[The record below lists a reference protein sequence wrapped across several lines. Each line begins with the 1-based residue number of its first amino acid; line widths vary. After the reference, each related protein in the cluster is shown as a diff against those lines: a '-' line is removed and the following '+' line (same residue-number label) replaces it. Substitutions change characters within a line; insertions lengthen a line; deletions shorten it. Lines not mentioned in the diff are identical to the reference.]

1 MFFSSTSAR
10 NTSIAL
16 KQASGRLGDERTS
29 ANSLGANGLVAY
41 ASPAFYKRSELWTHI
56 EQRTLIVNT
65 HFAPAI
71 RVSGHGRYTYVDAT
85 TPGKAHS
92 RIAEVPPLAFLNGG
106 GRGGPPEGPS
116 GGADGRTPQQLLKEA
131 RRAAKAALTTSPQ
144 LVGTAELFA
153 SAVQRA
159 TTFLGAL
166 GFQPDEPV
174 QDVAYVATFSAMSGI
189 GWAVV

>member
-1 MFFSSTSAR
+1 LNVFLQYKRPEYLYRAQAGEWSAWGR
-10 NTSIAL
+10 AYFRFWITAHQQSAL
-16 KQASGRLGDERTS
+16 EAC

-41 ASPAFYKRSELWTHI
+41 ASPAFYRRSELWTYI

-92 RIAEVPPLAFLNGG
+92 RISEVPPLAFLNGG
-106 GRGGPPEGPS
+106 GRGGPPEGPP

-131 RRAAKAALTTSPQ
+131 RRAAKAAL
-144 LVGTAELFA
+144 
-153 SAVQRA
+153 
-159 TTFLGAL
+159 GA
-166 GFQPDEPV
+166 G
-174 QDVAYVATFSAMSGI
+174 SK
-189 GWAVV
+189 